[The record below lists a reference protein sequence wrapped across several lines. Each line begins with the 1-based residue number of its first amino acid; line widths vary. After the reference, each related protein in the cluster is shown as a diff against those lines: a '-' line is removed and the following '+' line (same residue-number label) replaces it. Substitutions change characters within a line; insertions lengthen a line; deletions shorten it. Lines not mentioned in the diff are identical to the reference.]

1 MGYRICIPLLKETI
15 KFMIRYRFLSFNT
28 QKSKAT
34 AIALL
39 FCVLYF
45 YDTGSRKVLPY
56 NFYYTCKILDF
67 SLKTKNI
74 L

>member
-1 MGYRICIPLLKETI
+1 
-15 KFMIRYRFLSFNT
+15 MIRCSNT

-56 NFYYTCKILDF
+56 NFDYTCKILDF
-67 SLKTKNI
+67 PLKIKNI

>member
-1 MGYRICIPLLKETI
+1 
-15 KFMIRYRFLSFNT
+15 MIRYRFQCSNT

-45 YDTGSRKVLPY
+45 YDTGSCKVLPY
-56 NFYYTCKILDF
+56 NFDYTCKILDF
-67 SLKTKNI
+67 PLKIKNI